1 MLCFPT
7 QIKKLKIIFFMR
19 DSYKCSIFKEI
30 RKIKLKAAWLGEEMS
45 RCQGTDNNNV
55 VIE

>member
-1 MLCFPT
+1 MTNTCAVYL
-7 QIKKLKIIFFMR
+7 KK
-19 DSYKCSIFKEI
+19 SE
-30 RKIKLKAAWLGEEMS
+30 KIKLKAAWLGEEMS